1 MQTCNPG
8 LTIVKDP
15 QGNSIVIPSKYLDSV
30 SIYSGFIK
38 EILTDPSYMINIACE
53 GIYFFKLIN
62 WQINCMVHTRR
73 EGHCFIVEDCV
84 ENPTEDFVSNLLK
97 KGSIT
102 SFG

>member
-1 MQTCNPG
+1 
-8 LTIVKDP
+8 
-15 QGNSIVIPSKYLDSV
+15 
-30 SIYSGFIK
+30 
-38 EILTDPSYMINIACE
+38 
-53 GIYFFKLIN
+53 
-62 WQINCMVHTRR
+62 MVHTRR